1 MMGSTDLAFNPAAT
15 ALVLVDLQ
23 NFTLAMQ
30 TVPHTTREVLA
41 NSIRLAEACRRAGI
55 LVVLV
60 RVGHDDNKM
69 PHPAPKTDSTFG
81 GFQQSPDAKEIPA
94 ELGPKPADVII
105 DKYNWGAFYGTNLD
119 THLRRRGIDTL
130 IVGGLVTSVGVDTTM
145 RQAQERGYHQ
155 VLVEDATAAMS
166 LEEHQYVIS
175 IIAPRLSRVR
185 PTDDVL
191 EAIEHAG
198 A

>member
-1 MMGSTDLAFNPAAT
+1 MGGGDELSFDPAAT

-23 NFTLAMQ
+23 NFTLAME
-30 TVPHTTREVLA
+30 TVPHSTSEVLA

-55 LVVLV
+55 LVVLI

-69 PHPAPKTDSTFG
+69 PHPAPKTDASFG
-81 GFQQSPDAKEIPA
+81 AFRQGPDAKEIPA
-94 ELGPKPADVII
+94 ELGPRPGDVIV

-119 THLRRRGIDTL
+119 THLRRRRIDTL
-130 IVGGLVTSVGVDTTM
+130 IVGGLVTNVGVDTTM

-155 VLVEDATAAMS
+155 VLVEDAAAAMS
-166 LEEHQYVIS
+166 REEHDYVLR

-185 PTDDVL
+185 RTDEVL
-191 EAIEHAG
+191 EAIARAG
-198 A
+198 N